1 MRRIPKDNIINDWL
15 ENNSNPEINK
25 QVEKEIIMTNLKYS
39 FANNWKLYIGLTI
52 FGLILIGWFGGC
64 PREKVPATVE
74 VTIPATTGKME
85 SVKPKQ
91 EVITKKDSHIAGIGK
106 KVLEKMTDKEREFF
120 QFQLDSLLNLN
131 ESLVKEFEYLSEKE
145 KADKFKDA
153 IQLRYFSH
161 YFENDTIK
169 VELSGLARGTVES
182 VKIDKWTY
190 KEHKA
195 TVTVNIPKQK
205 ETFLKMNAGA
215 NIGINK
221 ELNQLVYGANVSFEG
236 KKGNQTTANYL
247 KIGSQDYILFGI
259 NCKILDWKRESKN

>member
-1 MRRIPKDNIINDWL
+1 M
-15 ENNSNPEINK
+15 E
-25 QVEKEIIMTNLKYS
+25 TNLKYS
-39 FANNWKLYIGLTI
+39 FYNNWKLYIGLTI
-52 FGLILIGWFGGC
+52 FGLMLVGMFGGC
-64 PREKVPATVE
+64 PRNEVPATVE

-91 EVITKKDSHIAGIGK
+91 ESISKNYSTEPKYRALVQNLS
-106 KVLEKMTDKEREFF
+106 EKEREFF

-161 YFENDTIK
+161 DFENDTIK
-169 VELSGLARGTVES
+169 VELSGLARGIVES
-182 VKIDKWTY
+182 INVDKWTY

-195 TVTVNIPKQK
+195 TVTVNIPKPK

-221 ELNQLVYGANVSFEG
+221 ELNQFVYGVNVSFEG

-247 KIGSQDYILFGI
+247 KIGNQDYVLVGRNWQIF
-259 NCKILDWKRESKN
+259 NWKREAKE